1 MEDLTDVYNDL
12 IMEHSM
18 NSYNKKKL
26 ENADYSEIGHNPNCG
41 DEITLELKLNGDKI
55 EDMAF
60 SGHGCAISQAST
72 SIMIDTLR
80 GKTIEE
86 AKEIIKT
93 FIEMIKREI
102 TDEEQLK
109 KLEDAIAFK
118 NVSNMPARVKCAL
131 LAWHTLED
139 MFDINKTNVLY
150 IHNRLPDKR
159 NLNDKGIDF
168 ERDILALAKKQFQF
182 GSVNNYLDE
191 WINFANSIKLKSSQ
205 KLMSKKSLID
215 NLKEI
220 YYAFSK
226 KLSMNY
232 DVLSKF
238 IDENKTKITEVIV
251 LGHSMLGV
259 DEPYYRDVIVPK
271 LKDVHWDVYW
281 HKFDDASIF
290 IEKFKLPEAKS
301 KEW

>member
-26 ENADYSEIGHNPNCG
+26 EKADYSEIGHNPNCG
-41 DEITLELKLNGDKI
+41 DEITLELKLDGNKI

-60 SGHGCAISQAST
+60 TGHGCAISQAST

-93 FIEMIKREI
+93 FIEMIKRET

-131 LAWHTLED
+131 LAWHTMEEL
-139 MFDINKTNVLY
+139 FN
-150 IHNRLPDKR
+150 
-159 NLNDKGIDF
+159 
-168 ERDILALAKKQFQF
+168 
-182 GSVNNYLDE
+182 
-191 WINFANSIKLKSSQ
+191 
-205 KLMSKKSLID
+205 
-215 NLKEI
+215 
-220 YYAFSK
+220 
-226 KLSMNY
+226 
-232 DVLSKF
+232 
-238 IDENKTKITEVIV
+238 ENGK
-251 LGHSMLGV
+251 
-259 DEPYYRDVIVPK
+259 
-271 LKDVHWDVYW
+271 
-281 HKFDDASIF
+281 
-290 IEKFKLPEAKS
+290 
-301 KEW
+301 